1 MARKAVN
8 CGLVPLFEMENGK
21 LIKVRKIKKKLPVT
35 DFLKTQK
42 RFDHL
47 FDKEP
52 GASGIERIQDIADQN
67 IKKYNLMNNN
77 LKEK

>member
-1 MARKAVN
+1 VARKAVN
-8 CGLVPLFEMENGK
+8 CGLVPLFEMENGEI
-21 LIKVRKIKKKLPVT
+21 IKVRKIKKKLPVT

-47 FDKEP
+47 FDSPQGE
-52 GASGIERIQDIADQN
+52 SGIERIQDIADQN
-67 IKKYNLMNNN
+67 INRYNLMNNN